1 MFESSL
7 VKKTR
12 GITLSSIDFHLYRQ
26 PFKGIYGAKLYVYA
40 QGCDIKGGAPLF
52 PFFQVK

>member
-1 MFESSL
+1 MERRPPDIFQ
-7 VKKTR
+7 KNYR
-12 GITLSSIDFHLYRQ
+12 GQ

-40 QGCDIKGGAPLF
+40 QGCEIKGGAPLF